1 MSRSKRKNDRES
13 APELKRAKPGNRSRD
28 RKGGRPKIAVQIQ
41 LKLWVNAG
49 GRCEFFGHNEPLFRD
64 GLTLHETNYSNI
76 AHIVAWSEKGP
87 RGDDVLPLADR
98 NKFDNLM
105 LVCTK
110 HHTLID
116 SKEHVGEYP
125 TQLLREQK
133 RLHEERIA
141 IVSAYLPE
149 HKTSIVRLKSNIAG
163 DVVDVSMAHIR
174 EAISPRYPV
183 DLGGIEIDLTYIR
196 ASENATYY
204 RTMADAITQRIAG
217 LYAPGMETD
226 PVQHVSVFALGPIPL
241 LVHLGRCLSN
251 KVPCDIYQRHRDSE
265 DWKWKG
271 EGDEVRYTVSVL
283 NRHSSDKVALVLSLS
298 GKILERDLPKRVVS
312 EFTVYEITL
321 KGMTPSP
328 SFLRTRS
335 NAEGFN
341 AAYRDLLRTIRETH
355 GAVKAIHLFA
365 AVPAPVAVACGKETL
380 RKVDPPLLVYD
391 YDRKKG
397 GFKLKLKVD

>member
-1 MSRSKRKNDRES
+1 MKGIGSDRSKG
-13 APELKRAKPGNRSRD
+13 LNRSTR
-28 RKGGRPKIAVQIQ
+28 RRSKISISTQ
-41 LKLWVNAG
+41 LKLWVCAG
-49 GRCEFFGHNEPLFRD
+49 GRCEFLGCNEPLLRD
-64 GLTLHETNYSNI
+64 GLTLQETNYSNI
-76 AHIVAWSEKGP
+76 AHIVAWSTDGA
-87 RGDDVLPLADR
+87 RGDDPLPLADR
-98 NKFDNLM
+98 NRFGNLM

-110 HHTLID
+110 HHKLID
-116 SKEHVGEYP
+116 SEEHAQEYP
-125 TQLLREQK
+125 KEL
-133 RLHEERIA
+133 LHEHKSLHEDRIA
-141 IVSAYLPE
+141 SVTAYQPE
-149 HKTSIVRLKSNIAG
+149 SKTSIVRMKSNIAG
-163 DVVDVSMAHIR
+163 EVVEVPMAHIR

-183 DLGGIEIDLTYIR
+183 DLAGIEIDLTYIR
-196 ASENATYY
+196 AAENAAYY
-204 RTMADAITQRIAG
+204 STMADAITQRIAG

-226 PVQHVSVFALGPIPL
+226 PAQHVSVFALGPIPL

-271 EGDEVRYTVSVL
+271 EGDEVSYRVSVL
-283 NRHSSDKVALVLSLS
+283 NRRSSDKVALVLSLS

-328 SFLRTRS
+328 SFLRTRA
-335 NAEGFN
+335 NFEGFN

-365 AVPAPVAVACGKETL
+365 AVPAPVAVACGRETL